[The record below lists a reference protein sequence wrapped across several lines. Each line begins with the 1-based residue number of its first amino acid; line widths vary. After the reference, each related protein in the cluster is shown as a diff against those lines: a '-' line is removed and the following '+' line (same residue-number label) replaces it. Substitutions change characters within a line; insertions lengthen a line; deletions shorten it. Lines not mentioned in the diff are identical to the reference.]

1 MENSRFSSLIYRI
14 IGKPE
19 RWHDDYLDIMHQV
32 LDETDSFEDPKNF
45 SELAIGEQIL
55 NRISIT
61 NEALNAFGTLLDKS
75 RFRMIVLDDAFAP
88 IYHNQNAEELF
99 HFVQSKNKPGTLD
112 ISIVNKLRRA
122 AFNNTNSVNGAES
135 LISSIDTVDQNGDQL
150 YLRSIHK
157 QSDVDGNISTHYL
170 LLVVDKRANSEQL
183 NPELVERYELTDKE
197 QMVLVNLIHG
207 KTIKQIACHAFVTE
221 NTVKT
226 HLKALFR
233 KTDTKSQADIVRLV
247 LTHESQILDRYFGT
261 TSELIKTQNIEP
273 PKDLSLIHI

>member
-75 RFRMIVLDDAFAP
+75 RFRMIVLDDAFVP

-99 HFVQSKNKPGTLD
+99 HFVPVS
-112 ISIVNKLRRA
+112 
-122 AFNNTNSVNGAES
+122 
-135 LISSIDTVDQNGDQL
+135 
-150 YLRSIHK
+150 Y
-157 QSDVDGNISTHYL
+157 
-170 LLVVDKRANSEQL
+170 
-183 NPELVERYELTDKE
+183 
-197 QMVLVNLIHG
+197 
-207 KTIKQIACHAFVTE
+207 
-221 NTVKT
+221 T
-226 HLKALFR
+226 HLTLP
-233 KTDTKSQADIVRLV
+233 TIYSV
-247 LTHESQILDRYFGT
+247 
-261 TSELIKTQNIEP
+261 
-273 PKDLSLIHI
+273 